1 MKILCLIPARSGSK
15 GLKNKNIKKIHGKSL
30 IEITYKFARKFKLFR
45 NIVVSTDS
53 KNYLKK
59 IKDKNYSLP
68 FLRPKKLAK
77 DNTTDLDLM
86 IHELK
91 RYEKF
96 FNVKY
101 DYLCLLQPTS
111 PLRKVKHL
119 KACIKIIKKSKPD
132 AIWSVSPIDKK
143 FHPIKQVFIKNG
155 YLNYF
160 QKDGKNFVSRQ
171 KLQQSYIRNGVVYF
185 FSRRAILQ
193 VKSILPKK
201 TKFLIIDKNK
211 IANIDN
217 KIDLK
222 FAIKNFQP
230 ND

>member
-15 GLKNKNIKKIHGKSL
+15 GLKNKNIKKIKGKSL
-30 IEITYKFARKFKLFR
+30 IEITYLFAKNLRIFKH
-45 NIVVSTDS
+45 IVVSTDS
-53 KNYLKK
+53 KKYLKK
-59 IKDKNYSLP
+59 IRDKNFLSP

-86 IHELK
+86 IYELK

-111 PLRKVKHL
+111 PLRKKKHL
-119 KACIKIIKKSKPD
+119 KACIKILKKSNPD

-143 FHPIKQVFIKNG
+143 FHPIKQVFIKND
-155 YLNYF
+155 YLKYF

-171 KLQQSYIRNGVVYF
+171 KLEQSYIRNGVAYF
-185 FSRRAILQ
+185 FSRKTILE
-193 VKSILPKK
+193 KKNILPQK
-201 TKFLIIDKNK
+201 TKFLVIDKNK
-211 IANIDN
+211 IANIDS
-217 KIDLK
+217 KSDLE
-222 FAIKNFQP
+222 FAIKKFKK